1 MELNFETGV
10 QSFPVN
16 GVEDALRMN
25 PTDIEMLRKIYVA
38 MKELEAKQNAMHAP
52 SSKGE
57 SGNSEESFDTL
68 HESDQEMREVLDG
81 IFGHG
86 FCEKVFGEMSLY
98 ASAKGLPVWLN
109 FILAVID
116 LFDDAIKRE
125 AALSDK
131 RIQKHVQKYHR

>member
-25 PTDIEMLRKIYVA
+25 PTDVEMLRKIYVA
-38 MKELEAKQNAMHAP
+38 MKDLEAKQNAMNTP

-57 SGNSEESFDTL
+57 TGNAEERFDNL
-68 HESDQEMREVLDG
+68 HKSDQEMRRVLDG
-81 IFGHG
+81 IFGCG

-116 LFDDAIKRE
+116 LFDNSVKRE